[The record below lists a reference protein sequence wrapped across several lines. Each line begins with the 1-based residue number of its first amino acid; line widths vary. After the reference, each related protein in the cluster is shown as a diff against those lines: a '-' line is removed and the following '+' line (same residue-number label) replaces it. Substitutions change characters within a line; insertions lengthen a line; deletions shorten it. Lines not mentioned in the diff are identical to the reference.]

1 MPQLFKKKQLQ
12 LAASSAR
19 GIEFMQKQVSV
30 KLPHGSQ
37 MASGA
42 GYNPHVEYY
51 RWHRSGRWRLRDRL
65 CSRLLEGERHVSDL
79 STLRRT

>member
-1 MPQLFKKKQLQ
+1 LPATAIGGAGLSRIGASMPQLFKKKQLQ

-37 MASGA
+37 MA
-42 GYNPHVEYY
+42 
-51 RWHRSGRWRLRDRL
+51 
-65 CSRLLEGERHVSDL
+65 
-79 STLRRT
+79 